1 MLRLIESGAYLLGGS
16 AMDDQ
21 NPVGRPLP
29 LSALAERDKARWTQI
44 LDAADHLSCEDT
56 PVNLG
61 KADASA
67 AFLSIDDLRERCDAE
82 HLKPL
87 RSIIRSIRADA
98 THVYV
103 LSDGD
108 AASLSELVDRAVEG
122 LSADLEPVWSA
133 DGSLTMRRWRGAG
146 GIHALTRALKDRCL

>member
-1 MLRLIESGAYLLGGS
+1 VGE
-16 AMDDQ
+16 Q
-21 NPVGRPLP
+21 NPVGRAVP
-29 LSALAERDKARWTQI
+29 LSALAETDRARWTKV
-44 LDAADHLSCEDT
+44 LSAADDLSCEDT

-67 AFLSIDDLRERCDAE
+67 AFLSMDDLREQCDEE

-103 LSDGD
+103 LTESD
-108 AASLSELVDRAVEG
+108 AAGFSELVERAVEG
-122 LSADLEPVWSA
+122 LSADLEPVWSS
-133 DGSLTMRRWRGAG
+133 DGTLTMRRWRGAD

>member
-1 MLRLIESGAYLLGGS
+1 MGE
-16 AMDDQ
+16 Q
-21 NPVGRPLP
+21 NPVGRAVP
-29 LSALAERDKARWTQI
+29 LSALAETDRARWTKV
-44 LDAADHLSCEDT
+44 LSAADDLSCEDT

-67 AFLSIDDLRERCDAE
+67 AFLSMDDLREQCDEE

-103 LSDGD
+103 LTESD
-108 AASLSELVDRAVEG
+108 AAGFSELVERAVEG
-122 LSADLEPVWSA
+122 LSADLEPVWSS
-133 DGSLTMRRWRGAG
+133 DGTLTMRRWRGAD

>member
-1 MLRLIESGAYLLGGS
+1 VGE
-16 AMDDQ
+16 Q
-21 NPVGRPLP
+21 NPAGRPLP
-29 LSALAERDKARWTQI
+29 LSALAEADRARWTRV
-44 LDAADHLSCEDT
+44 LGAAEDLSCEDT

-67 AFLSIDDLRERCDAE
+67 AFLSIDDLREQCDEE

-103 LSDGD
+103 LTEGD
-108 AASLSELVDRAVEG
+108 AASLSELIDRAVEG
-122 LSADLEPVWSA
+122 LSAELQPVWSG
-133 DGSLTMRRWRGAG
+133 DGSLTMRRWRGAD
-146 GIHALTRALKDRCL
+146 GIHALTRALKDRSL